1 MFWWQRLAG
10 DSNATVAAA
19 ASKAIGKLKSQW
31 QQQHRN
37 ILSAPSDVDTDGR
50 PDILWSKNYFWI
62 KLPDHS
68 EHPMLPMISYG
79 VTQFGRW
86 CQLLVKHTQESMGGE
101 YITIWWKHL
110 QRSHQSDGRCGKY
123 RIIYIIYRKEW
134 NTLLFAIHQQHCPM
148 IHTDYALRCNTLQ
161 TQSLSTITW
170 SCIWWQHRR
179 WRKLRQPESLIPHLS
194 TSCIF
199 F

>member
-86 CQLLVKHTQESMGGE
+86 FQLLVKHTQESMGGE
-101 YITIWWKHL
+101 YITIWWKYL
-110 QRSHQSDGRCGKY
+110 QRVINLMADVA
-123 RIIYIIYRKEW
+123 
-134 NTLLFAIHQQHCPM
+134 NTG
-148 IHTDYALRCNTLQ
+148 
-161 TQSLSTITW
+161 
-170 SCIWWQHRR
+170 
-179 WRKLRQPESLIPHLS
+179 
-194 TSCIF
+194 
-199 F
+199 